1 MITQSY
7 VSQFLIGTTVFPVL
21 LGSASLSHDRNID
34 APPIAGNYGQIN
46 YAELMRMPMISAGF
60 ALLDGDEA
68 SCMLAEPMIKQFI
81 TRAAAP
87 TNDVSAFAGAGS
99 GAAAN
104 VVQFWDGK
112 TGWKFPQCKGA
123 SFTISGSKNASVQLS
138 ANFMAYATATQIA
151 ASGVAEISSA
161 PASAACFSGNPIT
174 YANCSFF
181 KNGSSLG
188 GVYSWDI
195 TFNNN
200 MTPDLSM
207 ETSTGQSQYP
217 VDVNAGLPTAS
228 LRVVFQSDHTTAA
241 LAAGDTFGV
250 LISHGGASTRIT
262 VNNFVPVSDTSRSI
276 GNGRQMRPYQGN
288 AMSKCS
294 AGTFTAPLTIATI

>member
-1 MITQSY
+1 MAITQSY
-7 VSQFLIGTTVFPVL
+7 VSQVLIGTTVFPVL

-34 APPIAGNYGQIN
+34 TPPVAGNYGQIN
-46 YAELMRMPMISAGF
+46 YAELMRMPMVSAGF

-68 SCMLAEPMIKQFI
+68 SLMIASGNISQFI
-81 TRAAAP
+81 DRGAAP
-87 TNDVSAFAGAGS
+87 SNDVSEFVGATASTGIK
-99 GAAAN
+99 
-104 VVQFWDGK
+104 FWDGK
-112 TGWKFPQCKGA
+112 TGWKFPHCKGA
-123 SFTISGSKNASVQLS
+123 SFTISGSKNASVQFS
-138 ANFMAYATATQIA
+138 ANFMAYAA
-151 ASGVAEISSA
+151 ASEISSGVAEISSA

-181 KNGSSLG
+181 KNGSSLA

-228 LRVVFQSDHTTAA
+228 LRVVFQADHTSAKFT
-241 LAAGDTFGV
+241 AGDTFGV
-250 LISHGGASTRIT
+250 LISHGGTATRFT
-262 VNNFVPVSDTSRSI
+262 VNNFVPVTDTSRSI
-276 GNGRQMRPYQGN
+276 GTGRQMRPYQGN

-294 AGTFTAPLTIATI
+294 TGTFTGPITIATS